1 MESHNPNNIKIIPTP
16 SFFSKDIALI
26 ELFNKNKQSNITK
39 ETFIKNIKEGLV
51 YVALIDDDPLGYA
64 LLDKNGKML

>member
-1 MESHNPNNIKIIPTP
+1 MQDPIANIKIIPTP

-39 ETFIKNIKEGLV
+39 EIFIKNIIEGLV
-51 YVALIDDDPLGYA
+51 YVALIDDDPIGYA
-64 LLDKNGKML
+64 LLDKDGKML